1 MSIKLPLSK
10 ASFTLDAS
18 GVMGFFGGEE
28 AISAMST
35 VHLYRGRHLLG
46 WYNSPGSYTVAKKFG
61 QLAKSRLWDGIF
73 PGPNPTPEEMF
84 GLDGKEGPRF
94 IGALSGT
101 DMTTTGHLAYLITQK
116 AKETKAKTD
125 SGGRITIPG
134 SVSIIDVDN
143 AEWQQGGNVPRMNVF
158 HALYAAIPITS
169 SLAACLA
176 CVYVRDWLASGLII
190 LGMASSGLSCLVI
203 GSGRLRFK
211 LVQPS
216 PYAPRGDGFLL
227 IRNDIIILKGAEKQ
241 VASITKGKLVL
252 DMGYIHGEEFNAV
265 GICSLLLLS
274 QFLIQLLLVP
284 QATLFGQ
291 IMFLSSLAVSW
302 AYNSFLSSLEKEK
315 IQTDIL
321 WKSLDEPP
329 ITKFALPNRTSEA
342 ACACFI
348 LHAGVDMSRKSS
360 INFKPKKIL
369 ECMIPN
375 DTRVW
380 RVWREQVAEQ
390 VLSEEKIKYF
400 GPCEDFAAVWDDE
413 EQELLGQLMADA
425 EYGYKCYQKYYVGL
439 GTSGPSL
446 DTLA

>member
-1 MSIKLPLSK
+1 MSINLPLK
-10 ASFTLDAS
+10 KTSFTLDTS

-28 AISAMST
+28 ALSAMST

-94 IGALSGT
+94 IGAFSGT
-101 DMTTTGHLAYLITQK
+101 DMTPTGHLAYLIAQK
-116 AKETKAKTD
+116 AKDTEETINL
-125 SGGRITIPG
+125 GGRETTPG
-134 SVSIIDVDN
+134 SVSIIELDN
-143 AEWQQGGNVPRMNVF
+143 VEWHQGDNVPRKKIV

-176 CVYVRDWLASGLII
+176 CAFVHDWLASGLII
-190 LGMASSGLSCLVI
+190 LGMVSSGLSCLVI
-203 GSGRLRFK
+203 GSGK
-211 LVQPS
+211 LHFRRVEPS
-216 PYAPRGDGFLL
+216 SYAPQGDGFLL
-227 IRNDIIILKGAEKQ
+227 MRNDIVILKGAEKQ
-241 VASITKGKLVL
+241 VVSITKGKLVL
-252 DMGYIHGEEFNAV
+252 DMGRIHGEKFNAV

-284 QATLFGQ
+284 RATLFGQ

-321 WKSLDEPP
+321 WKWLNEPP
-329 ITKFALPNRTSEA
+329 ITKFVLPNRTSEA

-348 LHAGVDMSRKSS
+348 LHAGVDKSRKSS
-360 INFKPKKIL
+360 TDFKPKKIL
-369 ECMIPN
+369 EYMIPN

-380 RVWREQVAEQ
+380 EAWRKHVAEQ
-390 VLSEEKIKYF
+390 VLSKQKIKCF
-400 GPCEDFAAVWDDE
+400 RPIEELVADLDDE
-413 EQELLGQLMADA
+413 EQKLLGQLLEDA
-425 EYGYKCYQKYYVGL
+425 EHGYKCYQKYYVGINGL
-439 GTSGPSL
+439 SL

>member
-10 ASFTLDAS
+10 ASFTLDTS

-35 VHLYRGRHLLG
+35 VHLYQGRHLLG
-46 WYNSPGSYTVAKKFG
+46 WYNSPRSYTVAKKFG

-158 HALYAAIPITS
+158 HALYAAIPIAS

-176 CVYVRDWLASGLII
+176 CAYVLDWLAFWLII
-190 LGMASSGLSCLVI
+190 LGMVSSGLSCLVI
-203 GSGRLRFK
+203 GSGRLHFK
-211 LVQPS
+211 LVKPS
-216 PYAPRGDGFLL
+216 SYAPRGDGFLL
-227 IRNDIIILKGAEKQ
+227 MRNDIVILKGAEKQ

-252 DMGYIHGEEFNAV
+252 DMGCIHDEEFNAI

-291 IMFLSSLAVSW
+291 IMFLLSLAVSW

-342 ACACFI
+342 ACVCFI
-348 LHAGVDMSRKSS
+348 LHAGVDKSRKPSK
-360 INFKPKKIL
+360 IFKPKKIL
-369 ECMIPN
+369 EYMIPN

-380 RVWREQVAEQ
+380 KAWRQQVTEQ
-390 VLSEEKIKYF
+390 VLREDKIKCFRPY
-400 GPCEDFAAVWDDE
+400 GENVAALDDE
-413 EQELLGQLMADA
+413 ERELLGQLLADA
-425 EYGYKCYQKYYVGL
+425 EYGYRCYQKYYIGL
-439 GTSGPSL
+439 GTTALMVVPK
-446 DTLA
+446 

>member
-10 ASFTLDAS
+10 ASFTLDTS

-35 VHLYRGRHLLG
+35 VHLYQGRHLLG

-84 GLDGKEGPRF
+84 GLDGKDGPRF
-94 IGALSGT
+94 IGAFSGT
-101 DMTTTGHLAYLITQK
+101 DMTTTGHLAYLIAQK

-143 AEWQQGGNVPRMNVF
+143 AEWQQGGNVPRMKGF
-158 HALYAAIPITS
+158 HALFAAIPITS

-176 CVYVRDWLASGLII
+176 CAYVLDWLAFGLII
-190 LGMASSGLSCLVI
+190 LGMVSSGLSCLVI
-203 GSGRLRFK
+203 GSGRLHFK
-211 LVQPS
+211 PVKPS
-216 PYAPRGDGFLL
+216 SYAPRGDGFLMM
-227 IRNDIIILKGAEKQ
+227 RNDIVILKGAEKQ

-252 DMGYIHGEEFNAV
+252 DMGNHHGEEFNAV

-284 QATLFGQ
+284 RATLFGQ

-329 ITKFALPNRTSEA
+329 ITKFVLPNRTSEA

-348 LHAGVDMSRKSS
+348 LHAGVDKSRKSS
-360 INFKPKKIL
+360 TDFKPKKIL

-380 RVWREQVAEQ
+380 EAWRKHVAEQ
-390 VLSEEKIKYF
+390 VLGEQKIKHF
-400 GPCEDFAAVWDDE
+400 SPIGELVADLDAE
-413 EQELLGQLMADA
+413 EQKLLGQLLADA
-425 EYGYKCYQKYYVGL
+425 EYGYECYQKYYVGI
-439 GTSGPSL
+439 SGLIP
-446 DTLA
+446 